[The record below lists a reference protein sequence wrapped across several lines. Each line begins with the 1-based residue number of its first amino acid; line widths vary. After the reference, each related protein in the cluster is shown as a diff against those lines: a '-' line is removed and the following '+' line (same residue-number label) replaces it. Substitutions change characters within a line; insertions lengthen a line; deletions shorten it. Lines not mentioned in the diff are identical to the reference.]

1 MIVIADLIFRID
13 SDAIALHGFVGV
25 VKGEVEI
32 SVRILE
38 DDSLHLCSSS
48 CEFSEY

>member
-13 SDAIALHGFVGV
+13 SDGAIALHGFVGI
-25 VKGEVEI
+25 VKGDKEI
-32 SVRILE
+32 SVRILD

-48 CEFSEY
+48 CELEA